1 MTALCGHIPVIAIL
15 LTHGGE
21 VNQANKDGASPL
33 HLAAFYGHEE
43 ITTMFLEKGADAHL
57 AGNNGQKPIDV
68 AKTQK
73 IKDILIAH
81 VTKKQ
86 QQQEEREQQPD
97 QAASSKVMD
106 EAQWF
111 QAAKDGNLALI
122 QQGINDKIDVNCRDN
137 NSRTAIWWATQRDHL
152 HILEYLISQHA
163 DTSIANVSANGM

>member
-1 MTALCGHIPVIAIL
+1 MTALCGHLPVIAIL
-15 LTHGGE
+15 LMHGGE

-43 ITTMFLEKGADAHL
+43 ITTMFLEKGADVHL

-122 QQGINDKIDVNCRDN
+122 QQGINDKIDVNSRDN
-137 NSRTAIWWATQRDHL
+137 DGRTALFWAAHHNHVL
-152 HILEYLISQHA
+152 LVEYLITQHA
-163 DTSIANVSANGM
+163 DLSISTVCA